1 MRVTAD
7 HITKIRDLSDDDEKM
22 KQQLVQQ
29 LVARESHI
37 RAHLDEF
44 LSRFKTT
51 GGKFE
56 IVMDS
61 KRRRRFSGIRNVLLD
76 LDFLERDFHRPRYW
90 VSAKYV
96 PFFVE
101 IKSAAP
107 TTALQLQA
115 ILRAREQLGRNAEI
129 AVLKFERDRLR
140 EHPAVASRIEHVAA
154 NDVSAGYDILSFT
167 ETSSSGVFADRR
179 IEVKAVSVINWHFYW
194 SRNEIEAAREHR
206 RNYFLYP
213 VPASKNGFDIANL
226 RIIQNPFK
234 RVYRNAKSWFR
245 QEELASF
252 WPRADSKSDGF
263 ASA

>member
-1 MRVTAD
+1 VTAD
-7 HITKIRDLSDDDEKM
+7 HITKIRELSDDDEKM
-22 KQQLVQQ
+22 KQQLVQH
-29 LVARESHI
+29 LVARESRI
-37 RAHLDEF
+37 RAHLNEF
-44 LSRFKTT
+44 LSRFKIT
-51 GGKFE
+51 GGRFE

-167 ETSSSGVFADRR
+167 ETSSTGAFADRL

-194 SRNEIEAAREHR
+194 SRSELEAARKHG
-206 RNYFLYP
+206 RNYFLYL
-213 VPASKNGFDIANL
+213 VPACKNGFDIANV
-226 RIIQNPFK
+226 RIIQNPFN
-234 RVYRNAKSWFR
+234 RIYLNTESWFR
-245 QEELASF
+245 QEELLSF
-252 WPRADSKSDGF
+252 RPRPESTLDVF
-263 ASA
+263 ASV